1 VFTDMSLLMRR
12 SRLLA
17 SIALIGTALAIGA
30 CSSGLGYY
38 GQSISGQLEVLNR
51 RQPISGLLQD
61 DATPTTLKVKLQHA
75 LEMRRF
81 ASEVLGLPD
90 NGSYLSYADLKRPYV
105 IWNVF
110 AAPELSTELE
120 RWCFPFAGC
129 VQYRGYFSESDAE
142 AFAQRLHAKGYDT
155 HVGGVSAYSTL
166 GWFDDPLL
174 NTVIRRSDA
183 RLAGL
188 IFHEL
193 AHQQLYVKG
202 DTAFNEGFAT
212 TIELEGVRRWL
223 EHAGQEAE
231 ALEYLASRQR
241 RQDFTDLVM
250 KTRDKLQQLYDT
262 DLDVATKRARKHAIL
277 ESMRGEYLSLKQ
289 KWGGHS
295 GYDRWFDGELNNAK
309 LGAVSAYHDYVPLF
323 QALLAR
329 NGGDLRAF
337 YAAVKQIADTPAE
350 ERLTRLRQAAGGG
363 AFTASDHG
371 GPVKDRSLP

>member
-1 VFTDMSLLMRR
+1 MSLLVRR
-12 SRLLA
+12 SRLLT
-17 SIALIGTALAIGA
+17 SIALIGTVSAIGA
-30 CSSGLGYY
+30 CSGLGYY
-38 GQSISGQLEVLNR
+38 GQSISGQLQVLHR
-51 RQPISGLLQD
+51 RQSISSLLQD
-61 DATPTTLKVKLQHA
+61 DATPITLKAKLQSA
-75 LEMRRF
+75 LEMRRY

-90 NGSYLSYADLKRPYV
+90 NASYMSYADLDRPYV

-142 AFAQRLHAKGYDT
+142 AFAQRLREKGYDT

-212 TIELEGVRRWL
+212 TVELEGVRRWL

-231 ALEYLASRQR
+231 VQEYLASRQR
-241 RQDFTDLVM
+241 RQDFTNLVIR
-250 KTRDKLQQLYDT
+250 TRDQLQQLYDT
-262 DLDVATKRARKHAIL
+262 DLDAATKRARKHAIL
-277 ESMRGEYLSLKQ
+277 EAMRGEYLVLKQ
-289 KWGGHS
+289 NWGGHG
-295 GYDRWFDGELNNAK
+295 GYDRWFDDELNNAK

-329 NGGDLRAF
+329 KGGDLQAF
-337 YAAVKQIADTPAE
+337 YAEVKQIADTPAQ
-350 ERLTRLRQAAGGG
+350 ERLTYLREAAVDGG
-363 AFTASDHG
+363 ALTASE
-371 GPVKDRSLP
+371 

>member
-1 VFTDMSLLMRR
+1 MRR

-17 SIALIGTALAIGA
+17 SIILVGTALAIGA
-30 CSSGLGYY
+30 CSGLGYY
-38 GQSISGQLEVLNR
+38 GQSISGQLQVLHR
-51 RQPISGLLQD
+51 RQPISSLLQD
-61 DATPTTLKVKLQHA
+61 DATPTMLKAKLQRA
-75 LEMRRF
+75 LDMRRF

-90 NGSYLSYADLKRPYV
+90 NGSYLSYADLERPYV

-129 VQYRGYFSESDAE
+129 VQYRGYFSESDAA
-142 AFAQRLHAKGYDT
+142 AFAQRLRAKGYDT

-212 TIELEGVRRWL
+212 TVELEGVRRWL
-223 EHAGQEAE
+223 EQEGQQAE
-231 ALEYLASRQR
+231 VQEYLASAQR
-241 RQDFTDLVM
+241 RRDFTDLVIG
-250 KTRDKLQQLYDT
+250 TRDQLQQLYDT
-262 DLDVATKRARKHAIL
+262 DLDVAIKRTRKHAIL
-277 ESMRGEYLSLKQ
+277 EAMRGEYLLLKQ
-289 KWGGHS
+289 KWGNHS
-295 GYDRWFDGELNNAK
+295 GYDRWFQGELNNAK

-329 NGGDLRAF
+329 SGGDMQAF
-337 YAAVKQIADTPAE
+337 YVAAKRIADAPTE
-350 ERLTRLRQAAGGG
+350 ERLALLRQAAAVGE
-363 AFTASDHG
+363 AFTASEYAWPGANPDL
-371 GPVKDRSLP
+371 R